1 MKNKGLLSVAVSVLM
16 LAIMACQVGTFLPTA
31 APAEVPAATSAATY
45 ASPVAVDLVNQQDKL
60 IALFKSVSPAVT
72 TIFTSNSL
80 GSGWVYSS
88 DGYIVT
94 NQHVV
99 GTETKVEVHFPSGT
113 KVYGNVVG
121 TDLNSD
127 LAVIKVDLPADQLHP
142 LALGNSD
149 LLQVG
154 QIAIAIGDPL
164 ALNGTTLTVGVV
176 SGLGRSEESNAPTG
190 SGYFA
195 AGDFIQTDAL
205 LNHGNSGGP
214 LLDINGQVIGVNR
227 SIQLDPSTGLPSGLG
242 YAISV
247 NVVKRVVPQLIEKGR
262 FDYPWIGASFFP
274 NGLTLDVIELLD
286 LKSTYGAYVTDI
298 TPGGPAEQAGL
309 KAGTTATSNP
319 NLSAGGDLIIAV
331 DGRTVMEFN
340 DLIRY
345 VIVNKG
351 PGDTVTLTV
360 MRGDQKVDVPL
371 TLGVRP

>member
-1 MKNKGLLSVAVSVLM
+1 MKNKVLLLVAVSVLM
-16 LAIMACQVGTFLPTA
+16 LAVMACQAGTFLPTV
-31 APAEVPAATSAATY
+31 APAGVPVATSVATY
-45 ASPVAVDLVNQQDKL
+45 ASPAAVDLVNQQDKL
-60 IALFKSVSPAVT
+60 IALFQSVSPSVT
-72 TIFTSNSL
+72 TIFTSNTL

-99 GTETKVEVHFPSGT
+99 GNETKVEVHFPNGT

-176 SGLGRSEESNAPTG
+176 SGLGRSENSNAPTG
-190 SGYFA
+190 NGFFA

-247 NVVKRVVPQLIEKGR
+247 NVVKRVVPELIQQGH

-274 NGLTLDVIELLD
+274 NGLTLDVINLLD
-286 LKSTYGAYVTDI
+286 LKNTYGAYVTDI
-298 TPGGPAEQAGL
+298 TPGGPAEKAGL
-309 KAGTTATSNP
+309 KAGTTATSSP